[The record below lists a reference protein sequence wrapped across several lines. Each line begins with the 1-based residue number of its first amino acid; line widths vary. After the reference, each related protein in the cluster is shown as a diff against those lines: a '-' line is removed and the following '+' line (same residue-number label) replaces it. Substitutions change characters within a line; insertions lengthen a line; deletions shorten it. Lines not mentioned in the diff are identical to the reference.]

1 MSLCSGGVDSEGVER
16 SWEYLYNRFSLME
29 MRVCVEVV
37 ARGIYSLFYRDYVK
51 KIEIRKVREE
61 YNLIFFP
68 LEETFEGC

>member
-1 MSLCSGGVDSEGVER
+1 
-16 SWEYLYNRFSLME
+16 ME

-37 ARGIYSLFYRDYVK
+37 ARGIYSLFCRDYVK

>member
-1 MSLCSGGVDSEGVER
+1 
-16 SWEYLYNRFSLME
+16 ME

-37 ARGIYSLFYRDYVK
+37 ARGIYALFYRDYVK